1 MAQGEDILDQADA
14 LMRRH
19 RSFVARGDTAGLAAT
34 PPTDDTPGDGDIPL
48 LTEVVE
54 IAPDA
59 AANEAAHTV
68 QSSAIQHELDAWL
81 AEILPSRI
89 DALAEQI
96 GQQLLSGL
104 VDEARGTL
112 LPRLHAAL
120 QARRKKE

>member
-1 MAQGEDILDQADA
+1 MAQGDDILDQADA

-34 PPTDDTPGDGDIPL
+34 PPADDTPGDGDIPL

-54 IAPDA
+54 IVPDA
-59 AANEAAHTV
+59 TENETAHAV
-68 QSSAIQHELDAWL
+68 QSRAIEHELDAWL

-96 GQQLLSGL
+96 GEQLLAGL
-104 VDEARGTL
+104 ADAARDTL

-120 QARRKKE
+120 QARREKE